1 MTIWTLGD
9 AVVDLLPRDNKQFE
23 ACAGGAPFNV
33 AIGVARLG
41 HDSGFIGRVGND
53 TFGRFLHQTLVT
65 AQVDTGSL
73 EFDAQQHTSTVLV
86 SLAPN
91 GERQFEFLVNPSA
104 DQFLSPASL
113 PDFGADILH
122 FCSLALVA
130 PECRATLPGNG
141 RIATGRRYA
150 EL

>member
-1 MTIWTLGD
+1 M
-9 AVVDLLPRDNKQFE
+9 VDLLPRDNMQFE

-91 GERQFEFLVNPSA
+91 GERQFEFWLIRLPINFSARRACPTLVPTFCTSARWRWLPLSAAPPSPW
-104 DQFLSPASL
+104 Q
-113 PDFGADILH
+113 
-122 FCSLALVA
+122 
-130 PECRATLPGNG
+130 
-141 RIATGRRYA
+141 
-150 EL
+150 

>member
-1 MTIWTLGD
+1 MPWWICYRATICSLKP
-9 AVVDLLPRDNKQFE
+9 VRE
-23 ACAGGAPFNV
+23 APFNV

-104 DQFLSPASL
+104 DQFQPGESARLWCRYSAL
-113 PDFGADILH
+113 LLAGAG
-122 FCSLALVA
+122 C
-130 PECRATLPGNG
+130 P
-141 RIATGRRYA
+141 
-150 EL
+150 